1 MAIKV
6 SGTEV
11 VSNTR
16 ELKNITS
23 VDASTLSVLNSG
35 IGTEATRGTLTKSF
49 TSGETAS
56 ITLSAAVS
64 PTPVVSATK
73 EISQAGVSS
82 KGAWDVNSTA
92 SNYNRLDSAYN
103 TTLTPSSEGWDITQA
118 SFNQSLNMSAAPFS
132 SAATGEEDYPTGL
145 YIRSDGLKMYVLGF
159 GEDRINEFNLSTA
172 WDISSASHANSL
184 SIRGSGSGQD
194 DTPEDVFFKPDGTKM
209 YFVGNDGND
218 VNEYNLSTAW
228 DISTA
233 SFNQTESVNSQEGNP
248 SGIFFKPD
256 GLKMYIVGR
265 SSNKVHEYN
274 LSTAWDISTK
284 SFLRSLS
291 FALAEGN
298 PSSVFFKPDGLK
310 MHITGQ
316 DNDYVYAYTLTTA
329 WDISTA
335 VSSNSGV
342 NAVTTFSVAAKETY
356 PEFLFFKPDGLKMY
370 VGGTASHSIHEY
382 NLPVSKSI
390 LVLGTGSFAAADIGK
405 TIAGNGGVAGLTAAD
420 GSYVAPTAFTDSST
434 IAAGSWSMNAVTIN
448 ATNGL
453 EMSNVSVNAWDVST
467 AVYGQNFSVS
477 GQDGSPRGISFKPD
491 GTKMYIVGYSGEDVN
506 EYNLGTAW
514 DVSTAVYGQNFS
526 VTGQDDT
533 PAGIF
538 FKPDGLKMYIVGD
551 SGNDVNE
558 YNLSTAW
565 DISTSVYSQN
575 FSVSGQDTNPAGIF
589 FKPDGLKMYIAGA
602 NGNNVNEYNLSTAW
616 DISTSVY
623 NQNFSVS
630 SQESYPLGV
639 SFKPDGTK
647 MYIFGE
653 TGDDVNEYNV
663 GTAWDISTSVY
674 VQNFSVAGQDSSP
687 SGIFFKPDGLKMYIV
702 GRSSDKV
709 HEYGMGS
716 FVSSTGYAASITN
729 SGGQIDSAFWTD
741 INSMTTDEISGAGA
755 VHYAVSTDNHTTW
768 SVIKNGSGVR
778 PIVRNNSGTWQYN
791 SAVDLVGWDISSA
804 SFLQNFSVSAQEA
817 TPNGLFFKPDGTK
830 MYVIGYSGD
839 DVNEYNLST
848 AWDISTS
855 VYGQNF
861 SVAGEDNQPKS
872 IFFKPDGLK
881 MYVIGGNGRRVHEY
895 NLSTAWDVS
904 TASNTQ
910 NFSVYSQESEP
921 NGLFFK
927 PDGTKMYISGYSGDD
942 VNEYNVSTAWDIST
956 ASFLQNFSVASQE
969 TVPNGIF
976 FKPDGTKMY
985 VIGYSGDAV
994 YEYNL
999 STAWNVSTSVY
1010 LQNFS
1015 VAAQESNPANIFFKP
1030 DGLKMYL
1037 IGFSGGGVQEY
1048 DTRAEDYITS
1058 ATWTSATTNSELYA
1072 LQQALTNISINR
1084 MDKAQLQAI
1093 TDTNH
1098 YTLGDSLD
1106 LMIGFYL
1113 ASSNSSVPSSDGV
1126 SINYDATALNQG
1138 AVLGTDYN
1146 YDFPDST
1153 TVRVTSSAAQN
1164 LKVRVV

>member
-132 SAATGEEDYPTGL
+132 SAATGEEAYPTGL

-209 YFVGNDGND
+209 YFVGNDGN
-218 VNEYNLSTAW
+218 
-228 DISTA
+228 
-233 SFNQTESVNSQEGNP
+233 
-248 SGIFFKPD
+248 
-256 GLKMYIVGR
+256 
-265 SSNKVHEYN
+265 
-274 LSTAWDISTK
+274 
-284 SFLRSLS
+284 
-291 FALAEGN
+291 
-298 PSSVFFKPDGLK
+298 
-310 MHITGQ
+310 
-316 DNDYVYAYTLTTA
+316 
-329 WDISTA
+329 
-335 VSSNSGV
+335 
-342 NAVTTFSVAAKETY
+342 
-356 PEFLFFKPDGLKMY
+356 
-370 VGGTASHSIHEY
+370 
-382 NLPVSKSI
+382 
-390 LVLGTGSFAAADIGK
+390 
-405 TIAGNGGVAGLTAAD
+405 
-420 GSYVAPTAFTDSST
+420 
-434 IAAGSWSMNAVTIN
+434 
-448 ATNGL
+448 
-453 EMSNVSVNAWDVST
+453 
-467 AVYGQNFSVS
+467 
-477 GQDGSPRGISFKPD
+477 
-491 GTKMYIVGYSGEDVN
+491 
-506 EYNLGTAW
+506 
-514 DVSTAVYGQNFS
+514 
-526 VTGQDDT
+526 
-533 PAGIF
+533 
-538 FKPDGLKMYIVGD
+538 
-551 SGNDVNE
+551 
-558 YNLSTAW
+558 
-565 DISTSVYSQN
+565 
-575 FSVSGQDTNPAGIF
+575 
-589 FKPDGLKMYIAGA
+589 
-602 NGNNVNEYNLSTAW
+602 
-616 DISTSVY
+616 
-623 NQNFSVS
+623 
-630 SQESYPLGV
+630 
-639 SFKPDGTK
+639 
-647 MYIFGE
+647 
-653 TGDDVNEYNV
+653 
-663 GTAWDISTSVY
+663 
-674 VQNFSVAGQDSSP
+674 
-687 SGIFFKPDGLKMYIV
+687 
-702 GRSSDKV
+702 
-709 HEYGMGS
+709 
-716 FVSSTGYAASITN
+716 
-729 SGGQIDSAFWTD
+729 
-741 INSMTTDEISGAGA
+741 
-755 VHYAVSTDNHTTW
+755 
-768 SVIKNGSGVR
+768 
-778 PIVRNNSGTWQYN
+778 
-791 SAVDLVGWDISSA
+791 
-804 SFLQNFSVSAQEA
+804 
-817 TPNGLFFKPDGTK
+817 
-830 MYVIGYSGD
+830 

-985 VIGYSGDAV
+985 VVGANGDAV

-1015 VAAQESNPANIFFKP
+1015 VAAQESYPANIFFKP

-1037 IGFSGGGVQEY
+1037 IGFNGGGVQEY